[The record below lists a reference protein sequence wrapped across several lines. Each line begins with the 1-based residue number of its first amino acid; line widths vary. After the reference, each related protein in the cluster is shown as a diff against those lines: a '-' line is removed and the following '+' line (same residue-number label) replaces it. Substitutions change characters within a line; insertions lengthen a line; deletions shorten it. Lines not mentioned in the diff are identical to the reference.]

1 MSETVT
7 IGRIE
12 TPMGS
17 FSAVFTSRGLGRL
30 TFPTEDLTACEAW
43 ARRWAPGAQQRA
55 SGWQLDELS
64 AQLTDYFAGRLRVF
78 EIPLDLRGTP
88 FQQAAWQAL
97 TEIVYGQIRTY
108 AEHAAAIGRPRAIR
122 AVGAANGANP
132 IPILVPCHR
141 LVGKGG
147 TLIKYGGGLHI
158 KRQLLELEGAL
169 QGEGVW
175 RRAEP
180 STKTPSEVF
189 G

>member
-1 MSETVT
+1 
-7 IGRIE
+7 
-12 TPMGS
+12 
-17 FSAVFTSRGLGRL
+17 
-30 TFPTEDLTACEAW
+30 
-43 ARRWAPGAQQRA
+43 
-55 SGWQLDELS
+55 
-64 AQLTDYFAGRLRVF
+64 
-78 EIPLDLRGTP
+78 
-88 FQQAAWQAL
+88 
-97 TEIVYGQIRTY
+97 
-108 AEHAAAIGRPRAIR
+108 
-122 AVGAANGANP
+122 
-132 IPILVPCHR
+132 